1 MYETAHSAHPKKMT
15 LTPACVSRHMQ
26 GLKLQLFMTEYDGF

>member
-1 MYETAHSAHPKKMT
+1 MYETAHSAHQKKKT
-15 LTPACVSRHMQ
+15 DVSRHMQ

>member
-1 MYETAHSAHPKKMT
+1 MKLLILLTKKKKT
-15 LTPACVSRHMQ
+15 DVSRHMQ

>member
-1 MYETAHSAHPKKMT
+1 MYETAPSAHQKKKKND
-15 LTPACVSRHMQ
+15 VSRHMQ